1 MKTFCE
7 IFQGG
12 IDFLIKKEIEKR
24 SKHLNK
30 YESLLYDAKK
40 CQNLTNNMLYNEN
53 LNSVVEKYILDS
65 ENNYPFILIGQS
77 GAGKSTLMAS
87 VLKRVR

>member
-1 MKTFCE
+1 M
-7 IFQGG
+7 
-12 IDFLIKKEIEKR
+12 IKKEIEKR

-65 ENNYPFILIGQS
+65 ENNCPFILIGQS